1 MSGIEGPQG
10 PQGIQGPPGATG
22 PQGPIG
28 QTGPQGPIGPQGDVG
43 ERGPKG
49 DKGDPGVQAEAVT
62 LTISGSTGTLTDEQL
77 AILQAGDYNYLIV
90 NNEIYNL
97 QDKQAQAG
105 YLIYTHVGH
114 DVTNGFFTKCLTIT
128 LSTKA
133 FIISTQTT
141 EQEVVENSAN
151 PISSKAIYPISVK
164 ATINAASINAL
175 ETKVGNIQTILN
187 NVEKVEMIYD
197 NTSTNPSLNWGYTN
211 GIPSGTTVSKSFSKY
226 KKLRVYAGQA
236 DTRIGATMGFC
247 EVDLQHKTI
256 QWDGSVQNYY
266 SASNVYDSIMIE
278 DAGTNYPLQRIVK
291 AVVNDTLSQITVYNV
306 KTGRWHNCAENGNI
320 FRIEGIY

>member
-1 MSGIEGPQG
+1 MSGVEGPQG
-10 PQGIQGPPGATG
+10 PQGIQGPAGATG

-28 QTGPQGPIGPQGDVG
+28 QTGPQGPAGPQGDVG

-62 LTISGSTGTLTDEQL
+62 LTISGTTGTLTDEQL
-77 AILQAGDYNYLIV
+77 ATLQAGDYNYLIV

-151 PISSKAIYPISVK
+151 PISSKAVYPISVK
-164 ATINAASINAL
+164 ASQNTASINGL
-175 ETKVGNIQTILN
+175 ETEVDTLTTTINGLKIKKVWSNINPTGTFSEQSI
-187 NVEKVEMIYD
+187 NVGKFDTNKTLFLIVFSLRRQLSSETGAYCCSYIYD
-197 NTSTNPSLNWGYTN
+197 PKISNGGYIDVQFSNTNSLYFGEHVSRVITTISNTLGLLEVTNA
-211 GIPSGTTVSKSFSKY
+211 KY
-226 KKLRVYAGQA
+226 Y
-236 DTRIGATMGFC
+236 
-247 EVDLQHKTI
+247 
-256 QWDGSVQNYY
+256 QNY
-266 SASNVYDSIMIE
+266 SSNPTDVDQLLIPQYI
-278 DAGTNYPLQRIVK
+278 YK
-291 AVVNDTLSQITVYNV
+291 ITIN
-306 KTGRWHNCAENGNI
+306 
-320 FRIEGIY
+320 